1 MKPATLLQIAFC
13 LAFFLT
19 TAPAA
24 VAQAYI
30 PDSSFWETKASMNQA
45 RSYFPAVNFGR
56 KIYAFG
62 GAIADNGVYT
72 NSIEEYNII
81 TDEWVVKAP
90 LPLPMCAMAAVE
102 LNGAIYIIGGMTD
115 PTGAT
120 STQKVYRYFP
130 QAGTFD
136 ADTIASLPAARS
148 FLSACA
154 AGGKIYAIGGASGFF
169 GAVSNKVYVYD
180 PSDNTWSVGKDL
192 NIGRAAHTCAVVGSK
207 IYVMGGTIGWFSS
220 INSVEVFDTQNPE
233 PGWVLSGKPL
243 AHARAG
249 HGSAVI
255 SNIIYAIGGI
265 ESTSSA
271 EMSVEGYGPEIDGGD
286 NWKVFKTLTY
296 DRRAF
301 GCVALPSDDF
311 GLWPPYIYIMGG
323 NSGNA
328 VLSTTQRLG
337 IITVVGV
344 NEVLPTAP
352 ENTNALLSNF
362 PNPFDQNTTISYT
375 VGKSAHIVIA
385 IFNARGQLISI
396 PVSGLQ
402 TPGEH
407 HVPFDATTLETGVY
421 FCVMNSNDG
430 AGFVRKMVVIR

>member
-1 MKPATLLQIAFC
+1 MKPATLLSIVFC
-13 LAFFLT
+13 LACFLA

-24 VAQAYI
+24 VAQSYI

-45 RSYFPAVNFGR
+45 RSYFPAVNWGR
-56 KIYAFG
+56 KIYVFG

-72 NSIEEYNII
+72 NSIEEYNIVS
-81 TDEWVVKAP
+81 DEWVEKAP
-90 LPLPMCAMAAVE
+90 LPQPMCAMAAVE

-115 PTGAT
+115 QTGAT
-120 STQKVYRYFP
+120 SIQKVYRYFP
-130 QAGTFD
+130 GVGTFD
-136 ADTIASLPAARS
+136 ADTIAPLPATRS

-154 AGGKIYAIGGASGFF
+154 AGGKIYAIGGATGFF

-233 PGWVLSGKPL
+233 LGWELSDKPL
-243 AHARAG
+243 VHARAG
-249 HGSAVI
+249 HGSAAL
-255 SNIIYAIGGI
+255 SNIIYALGGI

-271 EMSVEGYGPEIDGGD
+271 EMSVESYGPEIEDGD
-286 NWKVFKTLTY
+286 NWEVFKTLTY

-311 GLWPPYIYIMGG
+311 GSWPPYIYIMGG
-323 NSGNA
+323 NSGNS

-337 IITVVGV
+337 IITVVGA
-344 NEVLPTAP
+344 NEVLPASTG
-352 ENTNALLSNF
+352 NTIAALSNF

-375 VGKSAHIVIA
+375 VGKSAHVVMA
-385 IFNARGQLISI
+385 IFDARGQLIST

-402 TPGEH
+402 APGEH
-407 HVPFDATTLETGVY
+407 HVSFDAARLETGVY
-421 FCVMNSNDG
+421 FCVLNSNDG
-430 AGFVRKMVVIR
+430 AGLIRKMVVMR

>member
-13 LAFFLT
+13 LASFLA

-24 VAQAYI
+24 VAQAYM

-45 RSYFPAVNFGR
+45 RSYFPAVNWGR

-72 NSIEEYNII
+72 NSIEEYNIV
-81 TDEWVVKAP
+81 TDEWIVKDSFP
-90 LPLPMCAMAAVE
+90 QPICAMAAVE
-102 LNGAIYIIGGMTD
+102 LNGAIYIIGGLTD

-130 QAGTFD
+130 GKGTFD

-169 GAVSNKVYVYD
+169 GNVSEKVYVYD
-180 PSDNTWSVGKDL
+180 PSKNTWSAGSDL
-192 NIGRAAHTCAVVGSK
+192 NVGRAAHTCAVVGSK
-207 IYVMGGTIGWFSS
+207 IYVIGGTISWFST
-220 INSVEVFDTQNPE
+220 INSVEVFDTGAPTQ
-233 PGWVLSGKPL
+233 GWELSGKPL
-243 AHARAG
+243 VHARAG

-265 ESTSSA
+265 ESISSA
-271 EMSVEGYGPEIDGGD
+271 EMSVEAYGPEIQNGD
-286 NWKVFKTLTY
+286 NWEVFKTLTY

-301 GCVALPSDDF
+301 GCAALPDDF
-311 GLWPPYIYIMGG
+311 FGPSWIYIMGG
-323 NSGNA
+323 NSGSA
-328 VLSTTQRLG
+328 AISSTQRLV
-337 IITVVGV
+337 IFPVGV
-344 NEVLPTAP
+344 DDVLTAAS
-352 ENTNALLSNF
+352 ENNAALSNF
-362 PNPFDQNTTISYT
+362 PNPFDRNTTISYT
-375 VGKSAHIVIA
+375 VGKSGHIVIA
-385 IFNARGQLISI
+385 IFDARGQLVST

-407 HVPFDATTLETGVY
+407 HVPFDATRLETGVY
-421 FCVMNSNDG
+421 FCVMNSSDG
-430 AGFVRKMVVIR
+430 AGSVRKMVVMR